1 MIIDNMLELP
11 NDVIEYII
19 DLKNRA
25 EHKEN
30 MSKVNDE
37 FKKRCDKIEEYR
49 VWHIPLD
56 LDDEPLLILADTE
69 EIDCFISEYY
79 NPEYDIISAIN
90 CLNIEIVLFDKYD
103 RFYSNT
109 IPDEYDTYVY
119 SYLF

>member
-1 MIIDNMLELP
+1 MF
-11 NDVIEYII
+11 DVFPDDIIEYII

-56 LDDEPLLILADTE
+56 LDDEPLLIIANEDEVDMFLGE
-69 EIDCFISEYY
+69 YFIE
-79 NPEYDIISAIN
+79 DIHIISSIN
-90 CLNIEIVLFDKYD
+90 SLNIEEVLFDKYD

-119 SYLF
+119 SHLF